1 MAVEVDDLS
10 GARRRFQIS
19 WKLLNGII
27 GNHECKGV
35 LLSTCYDLANN
46 RAIHG
51 FGITRMVI
59 PHAPIFMRAIEL
71 GQLSAVSRTDR
82 LKRFA
87 REQSHFL
94 SGPGVVNRKLSR
106 MDGSEM
112 HLAAFENNQPF
123 AKFSQVPAIQR
134 GAELQIA
141 RHDQQAARR
150 RIDMRVEKEQIG

>member
-1 MAVEVDDLS
+1 MAVDVDDLS

-51 FGITRMVI
+51 FGITWMVI
-59 PHAPIFMRAIEL
+59 PIAPIFMLAIEV
-71 GQLSAVSRTDR
+71 GQFSAVSRTDR

-87 REQSHFL
+87 REQ
-94 SGPGVVNRKLSR
+94 R
-106 MDGSEM
+106 SEE
-112 HLAAFENNQPF
+112 HT
-123 AKFSQVPAIQR
+123 S
-134 GAELQIA
+134 ELQSLA
-141 RHDQQAARR
+141 YLVCRLLL
-150 RIDMRVEKEQIG
+150 EKKKV